1 VSGRAQSAAMRRSV
15 AIVLFVAL
23 SACGGYNGGPVAT
36 RSTTCDDVFRALN
49 LTAAARPG
57 CLAQS
62 IRLSGELN
70 GSVAQAYVPGMCTTP
85 KRWDNFPTARL
96 MLAVGNK
103 AYRLTISPPGASEHQ
118 RVSFKQVSG
127 RVELASV
134 ADPAAHWHEASGSLA
149 VNADG
154 VSGKLA
160 VDLLRDA
167 AGAQPV
173 HVTGQWA
180 CGAEAVPIAD
190 PKVPCSLFYALNRLQ
205 SADVAR
211 MRASACLAE
220 DLTFSGAIS
229 GHVDHAINDAP
240 YAREP
245 GIDGDNNCLAIGDQ
259 YDASLKFSIGDE
271 SFLLNLNPRAYPR
284 VGPGRY
290 AANALLWLGN
300 ADPAHNGLFVTDPHV
315 YWFGSSGSFVIAG
328 DMRSGTIDETF
339 TGMSGHPES
348 TVRIAGGWRCA

>member
-1 VSGRAQSAAMRRSV
+1 MRRSV

-23 SACGGYNGGPVAT
+23 SACGSYNGGPVAT
-36 RSTTCDDVFRALN
+36 RPTTCDDVFLALN
-49 LTAAARPG
+49 LTAAARPE

-70 GSVAQAYVPGMCTTP
+70 GSVAQAYVGGMCSTP
-85 KRWDNFPTARL
+85 KRWDKFPTARL
-96 MLAVGNK
+96 TLAIAGG
-103 AYRLTISPPGASEHQ
+103 AYRLTISPSGASEHQ
-118 RVSFKQVSG
+118 RVSFDQVNG

-134 ADPAAHWHEASGSLA
+134 ADPKADWNQATGNIA
-149 VNADG
+149 VNANG
-154 VSGKLA
+154 ISGAIA

-173 HVTGQWA
+173 HVRGQWA
-180 CGAEAVPIAD
+180 CGTEAAPAAD
-190 PKVPCSLFYALNRLQ
+190 PKVPCSLFYALNNLQ

-220 DLTFSGAIS
+220 DLTFSGALS
-229 GHVDHAINDAP
+229 GHLDHAINDMA

-284 VGPGRY
+284 VRPG
-290 AANALLWLGN
+290 AFTANAFLWLGN

-315 YWFGSSGSFVIAG
+315 YWYGSSGSFTIAG

-348 TVRIAGGWRCA
+348 TVRIAGGWRCS